1 MTLIDLPKAC
11 DTIKNDILLNM
22 IHKHFL
28 LLVFL
33 FILLNLSNR
42 KFTVNLENS
51 FFEIL
56 RISCNVSRRSILGS
70 LLFLIYVNDMS
81 MAVKCNLFLYVDDTW
96 LIFQSKNV
104 TDIEKQLSEDF
115 TFLIEVFTLVKIK
128 PNPSFTLLNV
138 R

>member
-1 MTLIDLPKAC
+1 MTLIDLRKAC

-70 LLFLIYVNDMS
+70 LLLLIYVNDMS
-81 MAVKCNLFLYVDDTW
+81 MAVKCNLFLYVDDT
-96 LIFQSKNV
+96 
-104 TDIEKQLSEDF
+104 
-115 TFLIEVFTLVKIK
+115 
-128 PNPSFTLLNV
+128 
-138 R
+138 

>member
-1 MTLIDLPKAC
+1 MTLIDLRRAC
-11 DTIKNDILLNM
+11 DAIKHDIILNM

-42 KFTVNLENS
+42 KFTVNLENF

-56 RISCNVSRRSILGS
+56 RISCNVLRRSILGP
-70 LLFLIYVNDMS
+70 LLLLIYVNDMS